1 MFSWPLAYFQI
12 RLNGKAKKTWTDSF
26 IYDYKTSSSRWL
38 GNAGEDVADENR
50 FHNV

>member
-1 MFSWPLAYFQI
+1 M
-12 RLNGKAKKTWTDSF
+12 AKLRKLERTHLSMTTS
-26 IYDYKTSSSRWL
+26 SSSRWL